1 MNKVAHIVSLAM
13 MLAGA
18 GCHDLER
25 SRQVDN
31 PAVRGK
37 TIALQVC
44 SNCHGAT
51 GVSVSPMFPKLAGQ
65 RKEYLVDQLTD
76 FKSHARADPNAKRY
90 MWGFTHLTDKQIDEL
105 ADYFSSQAAVPGE
118 AVDRTVLDAGRA
130 IFVGGLPDK
139 GVAACVG
146 CHGQHGEGMSRFP
159 RLAGQHAD
167 YVIKQLRIFRE
178 TDSRPR
184 GAIMKSVC
192 ANMTEQDMRAVAAY
206 VEAFPAEAGVP
217 VSPPKAGVSVGSAE
231 TGVSVGPAETG
242 VSVGPAE
249 TGASASPAE
258 PGASMNP
265 PEAGAPTNSPE
276 TGTSAGPPAEQ

>member
-13 MLAGA
+13 VLAGA

-31 PAVRGK
+31 PAVSGK

-90 MWGFTHLTDKQIDEL
+90 MWGFTHLTDRQIDEL
-105 ADYFSSQAAVPGE
+105 ADYFSGQGAVPGE
-118 AVDRTVLDAGRA
+118 AGDRTLLDAGKA

-139 GVAACVG
+139 GVAACIG

-167 YVIKQLRIFRE
+167 YVVKQLAIFRE
-178 TDSRPR
+178 TETRPR

-206 VEAFPAEAGVP
+206 VEAFPPEAGVP
-217 VSPPKAGVSVGSAE
+217 ASPPVA
-231 TGVSVGPAETG
+231 
-242 VSVGPAE
+242 
-249 TGASASPAE
+249 GASASPAE
-258 PGASMNP
+258 VGASAKPAEGGALASPPEVGASANP
-265 PEAGAPTNSPE
+265 PETGLSASPPE
-276 TGTSAGPPAEQ
+276 TGTSAGLPAEQ

>member
-13 MLAGA
+13 VLAGA

-25 SRQVDN
+25 SRQVDD
-31 PAVRGK
+31 PAVPGK

-105 ADYFSSQAAVPGE
+105 ADYFSGQGVVPGE
-118 AVDRTVLDAGRA
+118 AGDRTLLDAGKA

-139 GVAACVG
+139 GVAACIG

-167 YVIKQLRIFRE
+167 YVVKQLTIFRE
-178 TDSRPR
+178 TETRPR

-206 VEAFPAEAGVP
+206 VEAFPPEAGVP
-217 VSPPKAGVSVGSAE
+217 ASPSVA
-231 TGVSVGPAETG
+231 
-242 VSVGPAE
+242 
-249 TGASASPAE
+249 GASASPAE
-258 PGASMNP
+258 GGALAKPAEGGALASPPEVGASANP
-265 PEAGAPTNSPE
+265 PETGLSANPPE
-276 TGTSAGPPAEQ
+276 TGTSAGLPAEQ

>member
-13 MLAGA
+13 VLAGA

-31 PAVRGK
+31 PAVPGK

-90 MWGFTHLTDKQIDEL
+90 MWGFTHLTDRQIDEL
-105 ADYFSSQAAVPGE
+105 ATYFSGQEAAPGE
-118 AVDRTVLDAGRA
+118 AGDRTLLDAGKA

-139 GVAACVG
+139 GVAACIG

-167 YVIKQLRIFRE
+167 YVVKQLRIFRE
-178 TDSRPR
+178 TDTRPR

-192 ANMTEQDMRAVAAY
+192 ANMTEQDMRAVATY

-217 VSPPKAGVSVGSAE
+217 ANL
-231 TGVSVGPAETG
+231 PA
-242 VSVGPAE
+242 A
-249 TGASASPAE
+249 GASASPAE
-258 PGASMNP
+258 SGVSVGPPEAGVSASPAETGVSTNQ

-276 TGTSAGPPAEQ
+276 TGPSASPPADQ